1 MLITKT
7 NTGLIYFEDDNGT
20 GANLAPLLAECPPGL
35 KDNRCPARGLS
46 PAYPS
51 DIENQR

>member
-7 NTGLIYFEDDNGT
+7 NTSLIYFEDDNGT